1 MSGIDIEIKEITDI
15 EINDILGKKKDKK
28 KKKGKE
34 KEEKIINGWGKIND
48 EITEKFM
55 LKLKYNQTINSFFY
69 FKLKSK
75 ENFFSWCI
83 IVLST
88 FTSSL
93 TLLTNLENE
102 PFTHFFLSIQI
113 ALGLF
118 SIIIT
123 LIAAW
128 MKKQQFVERINL
140 IDRYVQ
146 KITRLIEEL
155 DVHLILMPT
164 DRLSYDDFK
173 KKYHPQITEY
183 LSTSPSISPKEW
195 KNTVYT
201 ITRYYPEIISQDG
214 VKTNKLWP
222 WYRWEKGKDKKI
234 IRDVT
239 HFGENIMKTYHS
251 QKCCSCFYRKFTLE
265 YLDDDEDINNKNKG
279 KEGEGFISEEESFY

>member
-1 MSGIDIEIKEITDI
+1 MDRNLEIK
-15 EINDILGKKKDKK
+15 DILGTTKK
-28 KKKGKE
+28 KKKEKKE
-34 KEEKIINGWGKIND
+34 KKNINGWEKIND

-55 LKLKYNQTINSFFY
+55 LKLKYNRTINSFFY
-69 FKLKSK
+69 FRLKSK

-83 IVLST
+83 IVLAT
-88 FTSSL
+88 LTSSL
-93 TLLTNLENE
+93 NLLNNFENE
-102 PFTHFFLSIQI
+102 PFTHFFLLIQI
-113 ALGLF
+113 TLGLF

-128 MKKQQFVERINL
+128 MKKQQYVERINL

-146 KITRLIEEL
+146 RITRLIEEL
-155 DVHLILMPT
+155 DVHLILIPT

-183 LSTSPSISPKEW
+183 LATSPSISPKEW

-214 VKTNKLWP
+214 VKENKLWP
-222 WYRWEKGKDKKI
+222 WYGWDKDKEHGVVRPI
-234 IRDVT
+234 T

-251 QKCCSCFYRKFTLE
+251 QKCCSCFYRPFTLE
-265 YLDDDEDINNKNKG
+265 YLDDDIDLNVKG
-279 KEGEGFISEEESFY
+279 KDKKPTDKKSEDKESEDKKS